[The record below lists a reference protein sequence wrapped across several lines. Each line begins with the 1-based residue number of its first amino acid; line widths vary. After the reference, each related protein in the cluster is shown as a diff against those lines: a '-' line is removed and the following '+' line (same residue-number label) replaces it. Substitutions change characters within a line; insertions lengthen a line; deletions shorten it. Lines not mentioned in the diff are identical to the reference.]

1 MGMNFLRKGI
11 SFGSMVYKAERA
23 EMKKMQEF
31 DKRVMVLQ
39 PYYDIINNFFAEIT
53 KQAARK
59 NRRKKKKAQ
68 LGMRRLSTIK
78 SSKMGSTR
86 SRKRESVYSSNSSL
100 RTDSWRSRD
109 NS

>member
-1 MGMNFLRKGI
+1 MWKELLAGFKEVEQATKYSANAILHQPTMGMNFLRKGI

-53 KQAARK
+53 K
-59 NRRKKKKAQ
+59 
-68 LGMRRLSTIK
+68 
-78 SSKMGSTR
+78 
-86 SRKRESVYSSNSSL
+86 
-100 RTDSWRSRD
+100 
-109 NS
+109 